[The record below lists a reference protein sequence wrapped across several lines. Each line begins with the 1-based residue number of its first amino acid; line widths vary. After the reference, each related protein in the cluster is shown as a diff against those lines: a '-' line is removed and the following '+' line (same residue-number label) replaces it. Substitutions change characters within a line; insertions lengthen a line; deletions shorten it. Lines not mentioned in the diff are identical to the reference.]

1 MPSPYMVL
9 PELTPWEEF
18 LDGFKWRQG
27 EHVTCVGPT
36 GMGKSTLTNALMHR
50 RKYVCVAATKKKDDT
65 ISKLRKDGFMV
76 TDNLAAIHPDVHPRV
91 IFKPKFPTA
100 SAAKLRFEHAIA
112 FDNLMTHIFE
122 SGGWT
127 FVADEVR
134 YLTEFLKLKETFELL
149 LLQGRSLGITVV
161 SSTQRPKHV
170 PLTIYDQATHVF
182 FWRDND
188 EENLKR
194 ISGLGGEV
202 RARDMRAMVA
212 SLPRHEV
219 LYLNTRTGETVR
231 TKVDI

>member
-9 PELTPWEEF
+9 PDLIPWDEF
-18 LDGFKWRQG
+18 LDEFKWAQG

-65 ISKLRKDGFMV
+65 ISKLRKEGFKV
-76 TDNLAAIHPDVHPRV
+76 VDSLGAVHPDVHPKV
-91 IFKPKFPTA
+91 IFKPKFPSSSA
-100 SAAKLRFEHAIA
+100 SQLRAEHAVA

-149 LLQGRSLGITVV
+149 LLQGRSLGISVV

-170 PLTIYDQATHVF
+170 PLTVYDQATHVF

-188 EENLKR
+188 DENLKR
-194 ISGLGGEV
+194 IGGLGGEV
-202 RARDMRAMVA
+202 NPREMRMMVA
-212 SLPRHEV
+212 SLPRHQV
-219 LYLNTRTGETVR
+219 LYLNTRTGFIAR